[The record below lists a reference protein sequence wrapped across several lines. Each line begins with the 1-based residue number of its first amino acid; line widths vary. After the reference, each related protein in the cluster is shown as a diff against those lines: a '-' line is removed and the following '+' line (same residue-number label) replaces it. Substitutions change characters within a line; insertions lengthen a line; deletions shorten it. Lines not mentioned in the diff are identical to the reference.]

1 MHNYYFNF
9 SVLFG
14 FIFMVSVTLIPI
26 NIVIA
31 QESVNQNSNSESID
45 DQIFEFAEEMPR
57 FPGCEKI
64 DVKIDKAVCAYKK
77 MIAHINE
84 RLKYPKA
91 AKNELIEGKVIV
103 RVVITKDSLLTKPV
117 VLEDIGGGCGE
128 EVVRV
133 LKSMNDIKWIPGKHN
148 GKPVSVSINIP
159 VEFKLTDRW
168 KEKIRMQN
176 PADIDTL
183 KESVFYETDEMPR
196 FPGCESIVSEVEKS
210 NCSTK
215 KFISYINSNL
225 VYPDDLLNRDINDKV
240 IVKFIIQKNG
250 FISNIEILKDIE
262 GGFGAEVKR
271 IISNLNRKNVRWIPG
286 KNKGKPENVFIILPV
301 YFRNKAKAESE
312 KK

>member
-1 MHNYYFNF
+1 MKIYYFNF
-9 SVLFG
+9 SGLMVLFL
-14 FIFMVSVTLIPI
+14 LITIHFLPV
-26 NIVIA
+26 NSLNG
-31 QESVNQNSNSESID
+31 QENTNQNSKSDTIED
-45 DQIFEFAEEMPR
+45 KIFKITEEMPR
-57 FPGCEKI
+57 FPGCENI

-77 MIAHINE
+77 MITHINE

-117 VLEDIGGGCGE
+117 IIEDIGGGCGE

-133 LKSMNDIKWIPGKHN
+133 LKSMNDIKWIPGKHK
-148 GKPVSVSINIP
+148 GKPVSVSVNIP
-159 VEFKLTDRW
+159 VEFKLTERW

-176 PADIDTL
+176 PTDIDTL
-183 KESVFYETDEMPR
+183 KEKVFYETDEMPR

-225 VYPDDLLNRDINDKV
+225 IYPEDILNRNINDKV
-240 IVKFIIQKNG
+240 IVKFIIQEKG

-262 GGFGAEVKR
+262 GGYGAEVKR
-271 IISNLNRKNVRWIPG
+271 VIMNLNKKGIKWVPG
-286 KNKGKPENVFIILPV
+286 KNKGNPENVFMILPV
-301 YFRNKAKAESE
+301 YFRSTAKSESE
-312 KK
+312 IK

>member
-1 MHNYYFNF
+1 MKKNYFNF
-9 SVLFG
+9 SGLMAF
-14 FIFMVSVTLIPI
+14 FLM
-26 NIVIA
+26 IA
-31 QESVNQNSNSESID
+31 VVFFPFSPTNGQENVNQNLKSDTIED
-45 DQIFEFAEEMPR
+45 EIFEFAEEMPR
-57 FPGCEKI
+57 FPGCENM
-64 DVKIDKAVCAYKK
+64 DAKIDKAVCAYKK
-77 MIAHINE
+77 MITHINE

-133 LKSMNDIKWIPGKHN
+133 LKSMNNIRWIPGKRK
-148 GKPVSVSINIP
+148 GKPVSVSMNIP

-168 KEKIRMQN
+168 KEKIKMQN
-176 PADIDTL
+176 PTDIDTL
-183 KESVFYETDEMPR
+183 KEKVYYETEEMPR
-196 FPGCESIVSEVEKS
+196 FPGCESIASEVEKS

-225 VYPDDLLNRDINDKV
+225 IYPEELLNRDIDDKV

-271 IISNLNRKNVRWIPG
+271 IITNLNKKGVRWVPG
-286 KNKGKPENVFIILPV
+286 KNKGKPENVFMILPV
-301 YFRNKAKAESE
+301 YFRSKAKAESE
-312 KK
+312 IK

>member
-1 MHNYYFNF
+1 MQNYYFNF

-14 FIFMVSVTLIPI
+14 FIFIISVTLIPI
-26 NIVIA
+26 NIVNA

-77 MIAHINE
+77 MITQIKE
-84 RLKYPKA
+84 KLKYPKA

-168 KEKIRMQN
+168 KEKIRLQN

-183 KESVFYETDEMPR
+183 KERVFYETDEMPR

-225 VYPDDLLNRDINDKV
+225 VYPEELLNRDVNDKI

-250 FISNIEILKDIE
+250 FISNIEILKDME

-271 IISNLNRKNVRWIPG
+271 IITNLNKQGVRWIPG

-301 YFRNKAKAESE
+301 YFRTKAKAEFE